1 MICTLKELP
10 HCSPMQAT
18 VRLVPDRLTIV
29 PRRQTVPQEEEAR
42 WNLGRVA
49 IDDTSEI
56 GVQLVHRDV
65 YHRNRF

>member
-1 MICTLKELP
+1 
-10 HCSPMQAT
+10 MQAT